1 MRAPSAGRA
10 ALVVSVLALVG
21 STTGLADAA
30 KQALDRVTSSPRPN
44 AVLRLDKKGRFPARA
59 IPKVAAARAA
69 DRVGGKTAEE
79 LTGSCD
85 PQTVDLGTYCL
96 QVSPFPLTN
105 EDQGKNDYFF
115 ATQACAEAG
124 GYLPTAAQLVG
135 AAPRVKLASTITDS
149 QLTASID
156 IDATDGLKDRR
167 EMSATLI
174 TTAAGSSA
182 AGSTGVSEGSRGD
195 PKTGEP
201 DPVPEPANPR
211 PETLQYVMVF
221 DNGDKGGFA
230 GAKPVGS
237 PELFRCAFNKVE
249 GAADAEEGS

>member
-30 KQALDRVTSSPRPN
+30 KSALTRVTSTPRPN
-44 AVLRLDKKGRFPARA
+44 AILRLDKKGRFPARA
-59 IPKVAAARAA
+59 IPKVGAARTA
-69 DRVGGKTAEE
+69 DRLGGKEAEQ
-79 LTGSCD
+79 LVGSCD

-96 QVSPFPLTN
+96 QASPFPLTN

-115 ATQACAEAG
+115 AAQACAEAG

-149 QLTASID
+149 PLTASID
-156 IDATDGLKDRR
+156 VDATDGLKDRR

-211 PETLQYVMVF
+211 PETLQYVMVY

-237 PELFRCAFNKVE
+237 PELFRCAFNKIE
-249 GAADAEEGS
+249 GAADAEEES